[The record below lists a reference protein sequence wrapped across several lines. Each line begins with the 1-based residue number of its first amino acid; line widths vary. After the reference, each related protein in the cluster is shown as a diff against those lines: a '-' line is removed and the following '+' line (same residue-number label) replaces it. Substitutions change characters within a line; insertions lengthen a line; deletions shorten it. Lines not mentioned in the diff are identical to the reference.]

1 MSIYIYIYIFIY
13 LFIWLKGKIMMSKE
27 KVNETHL
34 PCFLMIYNQK
44 IKLLEDLRLENK
56 IVGSKPQYM

>member
-1 MSIYIYIYIFIY
+1 MWIKYT
-13 LFIWLKGKIMMSKE
+13 KE
-27 KVNETHL
+27 KINETHL

-44 IKLLEDLRLENK
+44 IKLLEDLQLENK